1 MKGTDMTDR
10 LDESQTQKTGMLGF
24 TIVWIGQLLSLLG
37 TNMTGFGLT
46 IWAWETT
53 GSATSLSLVAFFAFA
68 PLIFVSPFAGAIVDR
83 HDRKKI
89 MMLAD
94 LAAGL
99 PTVAVL
105 LLHTSGALQVW
116 NLFITG
122 AVAASFQA
130 FHFPAYSSA
139 ITMMVKKEH
148 YGRASGMLSTAE
160 FAAQILAPIIAA
172 ILLGF
177 IGIAGIMIIDISTF
191 LFAISMLFFVHIP
204 RPPTTEPQAKGLKA
218 FLKESFYGFGYI
230 YRRPSL
236 LGLQLTFF
244 AINLISTF
252 ANVLLP
258 AMVLARTGNNGIT
271 LGTVMSAAGAGGLV
285 GGLLLSVW
293 GGPKRK
299 VNGILLGVMATSLAG
314 LLWLGIGRD
323 VYVWVAASFIGIFF
337 LPTINGSSQ
346 AIWQSKVAPE
356 LQGRVFATRRMI
368 AQVSVPISMLLA
380 GPLADRVFE
389 PAMATN
395 GGWANTFG
403 PLVGTG
409 AGAGMALMFVITG
422 ILGAMVGLIPYLIR
436 VIRDVEDLLPDHDRH
451 SVVTEESKE

>member
-1 MKGTDMTDR
+1 MTDK
-10 LDESQTQKTGMLGF
+10 LDKSQTQKTGMLGF
-24 TIVWIGQLLSLLG
+24 TIVWVGQLLSLLG

-53 GSATSLSLVAFFAFA
+53 GSATSLSLVGFFAFA
-68 PLIFVSPFAGAIVDR
+68 PLIFMSPFAGAIVDR

-105 LLHTSGALQVW
+105 LLYTSGALQIW

-122 AVAASFQA
+122 AVTASFQA

-177 IGIAGIMIIDISTF
+177 IGIAGIMIIDIATF

-204 RPPTTEPQAKGLKA
+204 RPPTTEPQGKGLRA

-258 AMVLARTGNNGIT
+258 AMVLARTGDNEIT

-299 VNGILLGVMATSLAG
+299 VHGILLGVTATSLAG
-314 LLWLGIGRD
+314 LLWLGIGRN
-323 VYVWVAASFIGIFF
+323 VYVWAAASFVGLLF

-346 AIWQSKVAPE
+346 AIWQAKVQPE

-380 GPLADRVFE
+380 GPLADQVFE
-389 PAMATN
+389 PAMAT
-395 GGWANTFG
+395 GGRWANTFG

-409 AGAGMALMFVITG
+409 NGAGMALMFVIAG
-422 ILGAMVGLIPYLIR
+422 VLGAMVGLIPYLIR
-436 VIRDVEDLLPDHDRH
+436 VVRDAEDLLPDYDRH
-451 SVVTEESKE
+451 SVIPEETKD

>member
-1 MKGTDMTDR
+1 MTDQ
-10 LDESQTQKTGMLGF
+10 LTESQTQKTGMLGF

-37 TNMTGFGLT
+37 TNMTAFAIT
-46 IWAWETT
+46 IWAYETT
-53 GSATSLSLVAFFAFA
+53 GSATVLSLVAFFAFA
-68 PLIFVSPFAGAIVDR
+68 PVIFMSPFAGAIVDR

-94 LAAGL
+94 FAAGL

-105 LLHTSGALQVW
+105 LLYSSGALQVW
-116 NLFITG
+116 HLFITG

-139 ITMMVKKEH
+139 ITMMVQKKH

-160 FAAQILAPIIAA
+160 FAAQIFAPIAAA
-172 ILLGF
+172 ILIGF
-177 IGIAGIMIIDISTF
+177 IGIPGIMLIDISTF
-191 LFAISMLFFVHIP
+191 CLAISMLFFIRIP
-204 RPPTTEPQAKGLKA
+204 RPPSTEPQGKGLKA
-218 FLKESFYGFGYI
+218 FLKESFSGFGYI
-230 YRRPSL
+230 RQRASL

-252 ANVLLP
+252 GNVLLP
-258 AMVLARTGNNGIT
+258 AMVLARTGNDNVI
-271 LGTVMSAAGAGGLV
+271 LGTVMSSAGAGGLV
-285 GGLLLSVW
+285 GGLVLSVW

-299 VNGILLGVMATSLAG
+299 VHGILIGMTMTSLAG
-314 LLWLGIGRD
+314 LLWLGLGRD
-323 VYVWVAASFIGIFF
+323 VYVWAIASFVGIFF

-346 AIWQSKVAPE
+346 AIWQAKVPPE

-368 AQVSVPISMLLA
+368 AQISVPISMLLA

-389 PAMATN
+389 PAMAT
-395 GGWANTFG
+395 GGGLAKTFG

-409 AGAGMALMFVITG
+409 VGSGMALMFVIVG
-422 ILGAMVGLIPYLIR
+422 ILGAAVSLSAYLVR
-436 VIRDVEDLLPDHDRH
+436 VIRNAEDLLPDHDKH
-451 SVVTEESKE
+451 VAMTDET